1 MAIFDVFVALY
12 KLHMYIT
19 YKDIYSN
26 QVIDA
31 YIESKES
38 KVPLFFIEHAFIT
51 TTFQL
56 MPVEIYWFSL

>member
-1 MAIFDVFVALY
+1 
-12 KLHMYIT
+12 MYIT

-56 MPVEIYWFSL
+56 MPVEIY